1 MRFIRNTPGLVPLAE
16 KHASKLLHTAVVE
29 RRLVQA
35 IVAPESPLV
44 GELWVC
50 RQSGI
55 ASAWRTQS
63 PATYCLLSSA
73 S

>member
-29 RRLVQA
+29 RRLV
-35 IVAPESPLV
+35 